1 MELQISKEVHI
12 SFFTVKRK
20 NIHSLTLVTF
30 IPSTEKFTATSFSF
44 LYAKNIR
51 IIFRAF
57 IVYFHSK
64 CLQKL
69 MQPNIR
75 YLIFASC
82 LLNKQKQNSP

>member
-20 NIHSLTLVTF
+20 NIHSITLVTF

-51 IIFRAF
+51 DIFRAF
-57 IVYFHSK
+57 YCVLSFQVLAKI
-64 CLQKL
+64 
-69 MQPNIR
+69 N
-75 YLIFASC
+75 AT
-82 LLNKQKQNSP
+82 